1 DKGASSSSNTGMDS
15 STSQR
20 ARGTSSSGRMARSG
34 SAANVKEAQQALKD
48 KGYDP
53 GAIDGVMGAKTKDA
67 IKSFQSASNL
77 PATGTL
83 DAQTADKLGVQSA
96 TSSSRSDASSSRDN
110 MKSSNT
116 TVGKDTDQPNQT
128 PAKTR

>member
-1 DKGASSSSNTGMDS
+1 
-15 STSQR
+15 
-20 ARGTSSSGRMARSG
+20 MAHSG

-53 GAIDGVMGAKTKDA
+53 GAVDGIMGAKTKEA

-83 DAQTADKLGVQSA
+83 NAQTAEKLGVQTASSRA
-96 TSSSRSDASSSRDN
+96 TSSSSRDN
-110 MKSSNT
+110 MSSNT
-116 TVGKDTDQPNQT
+116 TVGKDTDQPNQNSST
-128 PAKTR
+128 TR